1 MQQPAA
7 QIPWYTLIQILF
19 KSKSHEEMVWYINET
34 YKNGWS
40 RSYVLKQFE
49 AKAYE
54 RNLIEPTTSPS
65 IKDDDRIEGLFK
77 DTYALSF
84 LTKDN
89 TKKEIDL
96 KNALLENVIEFLHE
110 LGPGFALV
118 DKEYELITPTNK
130 KYYIDLLMYHTR
142 IHCYI
147 VIELKIGEFEPSDLG
162 QLSFYVNAVNKLL
175 RTNIEGETIGLLLC
189 KNADTFSAETTLE
202 TSRMKIGISKYK
214 IFEDLTSYLE
224 TKLNSLDYK
233 KKK

>member
-1 MQQPAA
+1 MTV
-7 QIPWYTLIQILF
+7 IMS
-19 KSKSHEEMVWYINET
+19 KSKSHEELLWYINET

-40 RSYVLKQFE
+40 RSTVLKQLE

-65 IKDDDRIEGLFK
+65 IKEDDRIEELFK

-84 LTKDN
+84 LTEEN

-96 KNALLENVIEFLHE
+96 KNALLDNVIEFLHE

-118 DKEYELITPTNK
+118 DKEYKLVTPTNK
-130 KYYIDLLMYHTR
+130 AYYIDLLMYHIR

-175 RTNIEGETIGLLLC
+175 RTNVESETIGLLLC
-189 KNADTFSAETTLE
+189 KNADRYSAETTLE
-202 TSRMKIGISKYK
+202 TSKMKIGISKYK
-214 IFEDLTSYLE
+214 IFEDLTNYLE
-224 TKLNSLDYK
+224 DKLNNLDYK
-233 KKK
+233 KKKWLL